1 MPTIEEQIK
10 ALEDEIRR
18 TPYNKATEK
27 HISRLRGRVAK
38 LKEKQEKA
46 SARNG
51 GRRISFK
58 KSGDA
63 TVSII
68 GVPNVGKSTLL
79 NKLTSAKSDI
89 GDYQFTTLEFIP
101 GMMDYKGASIQL
113 VDLPGLIKDAA
124 KGRGRGR
131 EVLSIARAS
140 DLIVVMLD
148 PDNKE
153 LDAILKELHEAHV
166 RLDEHPPNIS
176 ISRRES
182 GGITLSS
189 TRRLKDR
196 EGLIEILREWGCINA
211 DVAAKENLTPE
222 RLIDFLAGNRVY
234 IPSLKVINKADL
246 LHDNE
251 NKSFRKRFQDA
262 IFISAR
268 EGVGLD
274 RLRESIFEKLRLI
287 RIYLRPQGG
296 NPDYEKPLIL
306 REGAT
311 VDNVCSMIHR
321 AFEEKFR
328 YAQVWGKSA
337 KFEGQKVG
345 LEHKVEDEDVVTI
358 VIKR

>member
-46 SARNG
+46 RARKG

-79 NKLTSAKSDI
+79 NKLTSAKSVV

-101 GMMDYKGASIQL
+101 GMMEFKGASIQL
-113 VDLPGLIKDAA
+113 VDLPGLIKEAA

-140 DLIVVMLD
+140 DLIVIMLD

-153 LDAILKELHEAHV
+153 IAAILKELHEAHI
-166 RLDEHPPNIS
+166 RLDQSPPNIS

-189 TRRLKDR
+189 TRRLRNK
-196 EGLIEILREWGCINA
+196 ENLIEILREWGCINA
-211 DVAAKENLTPE
+211 DVVAKEDLTPE

-234 IPSLKVINKADL
+234 IPSIKIINKADL
-246 LHDNE
+246 VSDVE
-251 NKSFRKRFQDA
+251 NKSFRKRYPDA
-262 IFISAR
+262 IMISAR
-268 EGVGLD
+268 ENAGLD
-274 RLRESIFEKLRLI
+274 ELRQTIFEKLGLI

-296 NPDYEKPLIL
+296 NPDYDKPLIL
-306 REGAT
+306 RRGAT
-311 VDNVCSMIHR
+311 VENVCRLIHR
-321 AFEEKFR
+321 AFKEKFR

-345 LEHKVEDEDVVTI
+345 LEHRLEDEDVVTV
-358 VIKR
+358 VIRR